1 MATNTKLHGRQLKN
15 STLPRIAVD
24 QDFEQFLSSLA
35 LKTEVEAAKSD
46 TTIIA
51 SNGLEKDATGIM
63 TVKVG
68 TLVGFNKDNAITLK
82 TENLFK
88 RGLMAGAIDGVNK
101 VFQYS
106 ENFASNSESLILNGI
121 ELQVNEDYT
130 IDYGKGEITLLEPP
144 QIGDRMW
151 IRGAVVEV

>member
-88 RGLMAGAIDGVNK
+88 RGLMAGAIDGSNK
-101 VFQYS
+101 TFQYS
-106 ENFASNSESLILNGI
+106 ENYAPFSESLILNGLI
-121 ELQVNEDYT
+121 LFAGEDYT
-130 IDYGKGEITLLEPP
+130 IDYSLGEVTLNDPP
-144 QIGDRMW
+144 QVGDRLW
-151 IRGAVVEV
+151 CTGAVIES